1 MKMLKQYEEA
11 LVSNNNFP
19 KMERNFYYKTKLSLD
34 ILNKNN
40 FQIKG
45 MKSEKQEENLQIIE
59 RNHYLGLIL

>member
-1 MKMLKQYEEA
+1 MKILKQYEEA

-19 KMERNFYYKTKLSLD
+19 KMESNFYYKTKLSLD

-45 MKSEKQEENLQIIE
+45 MKSENKEENLQIIE
-59 RNHYLGLIL
+59 RNHYLGLIP